1 MKRITGISLVVWA
14 VWGAV
19 CGCKDTDGQDEE
31 KEQAMEGAVQKL
43 NENYVD
49 TMMLH
54 KVVFNKQIKCNGKL
68 RAAAKSE
75 LAMPATGLLHAI
87 HVKNGSLVKKGALLA
102 SVDDREARRELAK
115 AEQEMEKAEV
125 ELVDKLIGQCRKRFS
140 RGPK

>member
-1 MKRITGISLVVWA
+1 MKRITGAGLA
-14 VWGAV
+14 VLALWGAL
-19 CGCKDTDGQDEE
+19 CGCKNKEGQDEE
-31 KEQAMEGAVQKL
+31 KEQPMESAMQKL
-43 NENYVD
+43 NENFVD
-49 TMMLH
+49 TMVLH

-125 ELVDKLIGQCRKRFS
+125 ELVDKLIGQGYDLS
-140 RGPK
+140 LIHI